1 MSWDDKGAVSAD
13 MSYNRNVSHLFR
25 RGQGGVMEDSE
36 RKLFIDVVDLGSLS
50 KAAAKHFV
58 TPQSVSQHIRKLEG
72 ELGFPLL
79 VRTAQ
84 GVSPTE
90 AGCIFYEGCKDIDER
105 LERLLSQCREEAG
118 IMRATLRLG
127 SSPTYSLA
135 LFSKFVPQYLRSH
148 PNAKIEY
155 VNVDSHPLEGLLM
168 GDYDVLEGIEPQD
181 RAFAFEPLL
190 ASRRCCMVSPENPLS
205 SREVIEPADLV
216 DMDVYIFNKRWAARL
231 REYLD
236 KVCPE
241 VKLIELPGSAFE
253 SVVHQLN
260 PTRTVHL
267 LPEQLTGR
275 YQELIPIPFDA
286 DVTTQYGLVYL
297 PKSQARLHALLEC
310 ARKVYGAQNAQ

>member
-1 MSWDDKGAVSAD
+1 
-13 MSYNRNVSHLFR
+13 
-25 RGQGGVMEDSE
+25 MEDSE
-36 RKLFIDVVDLGSLS
+36 RKLFMDVVDLGSLS
-50 KAAAKHFV
+50 KAAAMHFV

-79 VRTAQ
+79 LRTAQ

-90 AGCIFYEGCKDIDER
+90 AGCMFYEGCKDIDER
-105 LERLLSQCREEAG
+105 LERLLAQCREEAG

-135 LFSKFVPQYLRSH
+135 LFSKFIPQYLRSH

-155 VNVDSHPLEGLLM
+155 VDVDSHPLEGLLM
-168 GDYDVLEGIEPQD
+168 GEYDVLEGVEPQD

-190 ASRRCCMVSPENPLS
+190 ATKRCCLVAPENPLS
-205 SREVIEPADLV
+205 NREVIEPADLIN
-216 DMDVYIFNKRWAARL
+216 MDVYVFSKRWAARL

-236 KVCPE
+236 DICPE
-241 VKLIELPGSAFE
+241 VTLIEMPGASFE
-253 SVVHQLN
+253 ATVRQLN
-260 PTRTVHL
+260 PTRSVYL
-267 LPEQLTGR
+267 LPEQLIGR
-275 YQELIPIPFDA
+275 YQEFIPIPFDA

-297 PKSQARLHALLEC
+297 PKSHARLHALLEC

>member
-1 MSWDDKGAVSAD
+1 
-13 MSYNRNVSHLFR
+13 
-25 RGQGGVMEDSE
+25 MEDSE

-168 GDYDVLEGIEPQD
+168 GDYDVIEGIEPPD
-181 RAFAFEPLL
+181 RAFGFEPLL
-190 ASRRCCMVSPENPLS
+190 TSRRCCMVAPENPLS

-216 DMDVYIFNKRWAARL
+216 DMDVYIFNKRWATRL

-241 VKLIELPGSAFE
+241 VKLTELPGTNFE
-253 SVVHQLN
+253 AALRQFN
-260 PTRTVHL
+260 PMRTVHL
-267 LPEQLTGR
+267 LPEQLASR
-275 YQELIPIPFDA
+275 FESLIPIPFDVN
-286 DVTTQYGLVYL
+286 VTTQYGLVYL

-310 ARKVYGAQNAQ
+310 ARKVYGAQNVQ

>member
-1 MSWDDKGAVSAD
+1 
-13 MSYNRNVSHLFR
+13 
-25 RGQGGVMEDSE
+25 MEDSE

-216 DMDVYIFNKRWAARL
+216 DMDVYIFNKRWATRL

-236 KVCPE
+236 KVCPK
-241 VKLIELPGSAFE
+241 VKLTELPGTNFE
-253 SVVHQLN
+253 AALRQFN
-260 PTRTVHL
+260 PMRTVHL
-267 LPEQLTGR
+267 LPEQLASR
-275 YQELIPIPFDA
+275 FESLIPIPFDVN
-286 DVTTQYGLVYL
+286 VTTQYGLVYL

-310 ARKVYGAQNAQ
+310 ARKVYGPRNTATA

>member
-1 MSWDDKGAVSAD
+1 
-13 MSYNRNVSHLFR
+13 
-25 RGQGGVMEDSE
+25 MEDSE

-216 DMDVYIFNKRWAARL
+216 DMDVYIFNKRWATRL

-236 KVCPE
+236 KVCPK
-241 VKLIELPGSAFE
+241 VKLIELPGSSFE
-253 SVVHQLN
+253 AVMNQLN
-260 PTRTVHL
+260 PARTVHL

-275 YQELIPIPFDA
+275 YQELIPIPFDV

-310 ARKVYGAQNAQ
+310 ARKVYGAHSTTTA

>member
-1 MSWDDKGAVSAD
+1 
-13 MSYNRNVSHLFR
+13 
-25 RGQGGVMEDSE
+25 MEDSE

-90 AGCIFYEGCKDIDER
+90 AGCLFYEGCKDIDER

-155 VNVDSHPLEGLLM
+155 VNVDSHPLEGLLT
-168 GDYDVLEGIEPQD
+168 GDYDVIEGIEPPD
-181 RAFAFEPLL
+181 RAFGFEPLL
-190 ASRRCCMVSPENPLS
+190 TSRRCCMVAPENPLS

-216 DMDVYIFNKRWAARL
+216 DMDVYIFSKRWATRL

-241 VKLIELPGSAFE
+241 VKLRELPGP
-253 SVVHQLN
+253 SVEATMHQLN
-260 PTRTVHL
+260 PARTVHL

-275 YQELIPIPFDA
+275 YQELIPIPFDV

-310 ARKVYGAQNAQ
+310 ARKVYGAQNAL

>member
-1 MSWDDKGAVSAD
+1 
-13 MSYNRNVSHLFR
+13 
-25 RGQGGVMEDSE
+25 MEDSE
-36 RKLFIDVVDLGSLS
+36 RKLFMDVVDLGSLS

-58 TPQSVSQHIRKLEG
+58 KPQSVSQHIRRLEG

-90 AGCIFYEGCKDIDER
+90 AGCMFYEGCKDIDER
-105 LERLLSQCREEAG
+105 LERLLAQCREEAG

-127 SSPTYSLA
+127 SSSTYSLA

-155 VNVDSHPLEGLLM
+155 VDVDSHPLEGLLT
-168 GDYDVLEGIEPQD
+168 GDYDVLEGVEPQD

-190 ASRRCCMVSPENPLS
+190 ATKRCCLVAPENPLS
-205 SREVIEPADLV
+205 NREVIEPADLIN
-216 DMDVYIFNKRWAARL
+216 MDVYVFSKRWAARL
-231 REYLD
+231 RKYLD
-236 KVCPE
+236 DVCPE
-241 VKLIELPGSAFE
+241 VTLIEMPGASFE
-253 SVVHQLN
+253 ATVRQLN
-260 PTRTVHL
+260 PTHSVYL
-267 LPEQLTGR
+267 LPEQLIGR
-275 YQELIPIPFDA
+275 YQEFIPIPFDA

-297 PKSQARLHALLEC
+297 PKSHARLHALLEC

>member
-1 MSWDDKGAVSAD
+1 M
-13 MSYNRNVSHLFR
+13 
-25 RGQGGVMEDSE
+25 
-36 RKLFIDVVDLGSLS
+36 
-50 KAAAKHFV
+50 
-58 TPQSVSQHIRKLEG
+58 
-72 ELGFPLL
+72 
-79 VRTAQ
+79 
-84 GVSPTE
+84 
-90 AGCIFYEGCKDIDER
+90 FYEGCKDIDER

-155 VNVDSHPLEGLLM
+155 VDVDSHPLEGLLM

-216 DMDVYIFNKRWAARL
+216 DMDVYIFNKRWATRL

-241 VKLIELPGSAFE
+241 VKLMELPGTSFE
-253 SVVHQLN
+253 AALRQFN
-260 PTRTVHL
+260 PMRTVHL
-267 LPEQLTGR
+267 LPEQLASR
-275 YQELIPIPFDA
+275 FESLIPIPFD
-286 DVTTQYGLVYL
+286 VNVITQYGLVYL

-310 ARKVYGAQNAQ
+310 ARKVYGTQNAQ

>member
-1 MSWDDKGAVSAD
+1 
-13 MSYNRNVSHLFR
+13 
-25 RGQGGVMEDSE
+25 MEDSE
-36 RKLFIDVVDLGSLS
+36 RKLFMDVVDLGSLS
-50 KAAAKHFV
+50 KAAAMHFV

-90 AGCIFYEGCKDIDER
+90 AGCMFYEGCKDIDER
-105 LERLLSQCREEAG
+105 LERLLAQCREEAG

-135 LFSKFVPQYLRSH
+135 LFSKFIPQYLRSH

-155 VNVDSHPLEGLLM
+155 VDVDSHPLEGLLT
-168 GDYDVLEGIEPQD
+168 GDYDVLEGVEPQD

-190 ASRRCCMVSPENPLS
+190 ATKRCCLVAPENPLS
-205 SREVIEPADLV
+205 NREVIEPADLIN
-216 DMDVYIFNKRWAARL
+216 MDVYVFSKRWAARL

-236 KVCPE
+236 DVCPE
-241 VKLIELPGSAFE
+241 VTLIEMPGASFE
-253 SVVHQLN
+253 ATVRQLN
-260 PTRTVHL
+260 PTHSVYL
-267 LPEQLTGR
+267 LPEQLIGR
-275 YQELIPIPFDA
+275 YQEFIPIPFDA

-297 PKSQARLHALLEC
+297 PKSHARLHALLEC

>member
-1 MSWDDKGAVSAD
+1 
-13 MSYNRNVSHLFR
+13 
-25 RGQGGVMEDSE
+25 MEDSE
-36 RKLFIDVVDLGSLS
+36 RKLFMDVVDLGSLS

-58 TPQSVSQHIRKLEG
+58 TPQSVSQHIRRLEG

-90 AGCIFYEGCKDIDER
+90 AGCMFYEGCKDIDER
-105 LERLLSQCREEAG
+105 LERLLAQCREEAG

-127 SSPTYSLA
+127 SSSTYSLA

-155 VNVDSHPLEGLLM
+155 VDVDSHPLEGLLT
-168 GDYDVLEGIEPQD
+168 GDYDVLEGVEPQD

-190 ASRRCCMVSPENPLS
+190 ATKRCCLVAPENPLS
-205 SREVIEPADLV
+205 NREVIEPADLIN
-216 DMDVYIFNKRWAARL
+216 MDVYVFSKRWAARL
-231 REYLD
+231 RKYLD
-236 KVCPE
+236 DVCPE
-241 VKLIELPGSAFE
+241 VTLIEMPGASFE
-253 SVVHQLN
+253 ATVRQLN
-260 PTRTVHL
+260 PTHSVYL
-267 LPEQLTGR
+267 LPEQLIGR
-275 YQELIPIPFDA
+275 YQEFIPIPFDA

-297 PKSQARLHALLEC
+297 PKSHARLHALLEC

>member
-1 MSWDDKGAVSAD
+1 
-13 MSYNRNVSHLFR
+13 
-25 RGQGGVMEDSE
+25 MEDSE
-36 RKLFIDVVDLGSLS
+36 RKLFMDVVDLGSLS

-90 AGCIFYEGCKDIDER
+90 AGCMFYEGCKDIDER

-127 SSPTYSLA
+127 SSSTYSLA

-155 VNVDSHPLEGLLM
+155 VDVDSHPLEGLLT
-168 GDYDVLEGIEPQD
+168 GDYDVLEGIEPLD

-190 ASRRCCMVSPENPLS
+190 ASKRCCMVAPENPLS
-205 SREVIEPADLV
+205 CREVIEPADLV
-216 DMDVYIFNKRWAARL
+216 NMDVYIFNKRWATRL

-241 VKLIELPGSAFE
+241 VKLMELPGTSFE
-253 SVVHQLN
+253 AALRQFN
-260 PTRTVHL
+260 PMRTVHL
-267 LPEQLTGR
+267 LPEQLASR
-275 YQELIPIPFDA
+275 FESLIPIPFD
-286 DVTTQYGLVYL
+286 VNVITQYGLVYL

-310 ARKVYGAQNAQ
+310 ARKVYGAHSTTTA

>member
-1 MSWDDKGAVSAD
+1 
-13 MSYNRNVSHLFR
+13 
-25 RGQGGVMEDSE
+25 MEDSE
-36 RKLFIDVVDLGSLS
+36 RKLFMDVVDLGSLS
-50 KAAAKHFV
+50 KAAAMHFV

-90 AGCIFYEGCKDIDER
+90 AGCMFYEGCKDIDER

-127 SSPTYSLA
+127 SSHTYSLE
-135 LFSKFVPQYLRSH
+135 LFSKFIPQYLRSH

-155 VNVDSHPLEGLLM
+155 VDVDSHPLEGLLM
-168 GDYDVLEGIEPQD
+168 GEYDVLEGVEPQD

-190 ASRRCCMVSPENPLS
+190 ATKRCCLVAPENPLS
-205 SREVIEPADLV
+205 NREVIEPADLIN
-216 DMDVYIFNKRWAARL
+216 MDVYVFSKRWAARL

-236 KVCPE
+236 DVCPE
-241 VKLIELPGSAFE
+241 VTLIEMPGASFE
-253 SVVHQLN
+253 ATVRQLN
-260 PTRTVHL
+260 PTRSVYL
-267 LPEQLTGR
+267 LPEQLISR
-275 YQELIPIPFDA
+275 YQEFIPIPFDA

-297 PKSQARLHALLEC
+297 PKSHARLHALLEC
-310 ARKVYGAQNAQ
+310 ARKVYGTQHAQ